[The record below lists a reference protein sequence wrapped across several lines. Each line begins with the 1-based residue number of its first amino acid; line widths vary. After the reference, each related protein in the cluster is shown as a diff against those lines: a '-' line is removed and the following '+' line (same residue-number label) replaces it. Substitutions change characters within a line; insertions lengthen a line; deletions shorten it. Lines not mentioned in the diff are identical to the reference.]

1 MAYTPGYLPYQPM
14 AAPPAWGGNPYAATQ
29 GMGGYY
35 NANAAKAGVVG
46 PAAMSY
52 VPGMTGASGM
62 SGQGSTMLG
71 GMDITSMLA
80 QILQAGAGSDQ
91 DLLNSSLA
99 DIDAQQSSS
108 LNQLKNRFSGA
119 GRPLSSTEYGS
130 QESELTG
137 AFSRARSAAR
147 ANASQAGLQR
157 YTTML
162 NPLLT
167 VLKMMSAEGPV
178 FNQYQS
184 GGVGVPGMIVP
195 RY

>member
-1 MAYTPGYLPYQPM
+1 MAYGSTGYQPM
-14 AAPPAWGGNPYAATQ
+14 SSPATPRQFLFGEGGL
-29 GMGGYY
+29 GGYY
-35 NANAAKAGVVG
+35 NAGAAKAGVWG

-52 VPGMTGASGM
+52 YPGSSGGSGGL

-80 QILQAGAGSDQ
+80 QILQQGPGSDQ
-91 DLLNSSLA
+91 ELLDSSMA
-99 DIDAQQSSS
+99 DIDQQQASS

-130 QESELTG
+130 QESEMTS

-157 YTTML
+157 YATTL

-167 VLKMMSAEGPV
+167 VLKMMAGEGPV
-178 FNQYQS
+178 FNQYQNPN
-184 GGVGVPGMIVP
+184 VPGMIIP